1 MGKRKGDWAKFLNG
15 MIEVERDC
23 LEENYGEG
31 RAQNEMDEE
40 NNAETRR
47 DFASLQAM
55 LPVLLAAPELLE
67 ALKEIAEDCEHR
79 LRKGKD
85 NGDKQTLKTCLKAI
99 KKAEGA

>member
-1 MGKRKGDWAKFLNG
+1 M
-15 MIEVERDC
+15 MIIEKEHI
-23 LEENYGEG
+23 EENYREG
-31 RAQNEMDEE
+31 RALNEVDEE

-55 LPVLLAAPELLE
+55 LPVLLAAPELLA
-67 ALKEIAEDCEHR
+67 ALKEVAEGCEHR

-85 NGDKQTLKTCLKAI
+85 SGDKNTLNLCREAI